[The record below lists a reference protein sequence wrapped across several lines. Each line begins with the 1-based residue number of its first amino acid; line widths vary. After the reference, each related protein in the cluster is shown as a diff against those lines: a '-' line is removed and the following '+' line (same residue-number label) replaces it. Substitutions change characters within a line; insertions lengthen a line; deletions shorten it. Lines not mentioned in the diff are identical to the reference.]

1 MTSANTEEGASPLTY
16 DSEVLVEQSHIDRQ
30 QLRQSDG
37 QTAAQTNI
45 RISRVHDV
53 QHCQKYR
60 DGERYKERRSR
71 SILPL
76 HFVISNVIFF
86 STL

>member
-1 MTSANTEEGASPLTY
+1 MTPANTEECASPLTY
-16 DSEVLVEQSHIDRQ
+16 DSEVLVKQSHIDGQ

-53 QHCQKYR
+53 QH
-60 DGERYKERRSR
+60 
-71 SILPL
+71 
-76 HFVISNVIFF
+76 
-86 STL
+86 